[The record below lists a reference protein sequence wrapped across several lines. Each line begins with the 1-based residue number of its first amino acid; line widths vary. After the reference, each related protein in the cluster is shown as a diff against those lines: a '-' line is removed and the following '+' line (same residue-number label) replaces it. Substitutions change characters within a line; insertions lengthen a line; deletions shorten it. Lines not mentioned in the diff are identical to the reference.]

1 MGSSSST
8 LRPGG
13 NGMRRT
19 GSASCLT
26 RDGLGVILIIS
37 RRGGETSRCTSR
49 RTVMRDCAKP
59 GRQQLNNRLANT
71 TACLRE
77 GDFLPSIAISLRD
90 FEIHRGGPYF
100 RESGSSV
107 QKQHSKRDYEAQ

>member
-1 MGSSSST
+1 M

-13 NGMRRT
+13 IGMRRT

-26 RDGLGVILIIS
+26 RDGLGVTLIIS

-59 GRQQLNNRLANT
+59 DRQQLNDRLANT
-71 TACLRE
+71 AARLRE
-77 GDFLPSIAISLRD
+77 GDFLPSIAISLRE
-90 FEIHRGGPYF
+90 FEIHRGAHV
-100 RESGSSV
+100 SGKSRSCV